1 MRYLIWNLFV
11 TTSVIVLNIQVQ
23 NIKLR
28 SSILSIKIDAQKQM
42 VEFGFGRRF
51 DDHLTIF

>member
-11 TTSVIVLNIQVQ
+11 MTSVIVLNIQVQ